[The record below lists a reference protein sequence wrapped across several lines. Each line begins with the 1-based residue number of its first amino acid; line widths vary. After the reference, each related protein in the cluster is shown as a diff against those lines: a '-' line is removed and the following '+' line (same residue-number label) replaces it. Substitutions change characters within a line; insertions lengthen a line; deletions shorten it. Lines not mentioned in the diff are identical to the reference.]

1 MIQTDETVKRMTVTP
16 TVSPVTETNIRA
28 GLPHSVAL
36 AVLCLAAYELTTQ
49 ILGRVH
55 SISTSDDL
63 LGGMWAVIAAVFV
76 YRTSYQESVTA
87 AWSRSV
93 ATLLSFVLCFVYLLI
108 APFHAWALAALI
120 GLGALVLTVVG
131 RPGDVATAAI
141 TTAVVMVAAAI
152 SPHDA
157 WQQPILRLADTAI
170 GVAIGLAAAGATL
183 YLSTRQQP

>member
-1 MIQTDETVKRMTVTP
+1 MVQTDKTTKRMTV
-16 TVSPVTETNIRA
+16 SAPVRPAAGTNVEA
-28 GLPHSVAL
+28 DLFHSVAL
-36 AVLCLAAYELTTQ
+36 AVVCLATYELTTQ

-76 YRTSYQESVTA
+76 YRTSYQESVSA

-93 ATLLSFVLCFVYLLI
+93 ATLLSFVLCFVYLLL
-108 APFHAWALAALI
+108 APFHPWALAALI

-157 WQQPILRLADTAI
+157 WEQPILRLADTAI
-170 GVAIGLAAAGATL
+170 GVTIGLAAAGATL
-183 YLSTRQQP
+183 YLRAGRQS